1 MIRKDEIEQGATAIQ
16 VYLHEGKITVLPTD
30 CDHSRLNDDTVEAL
44 LHRKAYKGDW
54 SKIWKVL
61 RGEAND
67 YSR

>member
-16 VYLHEGKITVLPTD
+16 VYLHEGEITVLPL
-30 CDHSRLNDDTVEAL
+30 DHSRLTNNGDTVEAL

-61 RGEAND
+61 TGEAND
-67 YSR
+67 